1 MRAKD
6 RASRLRL
13 PKNRAV
19 SKGNSPPISIA
30 NPASRRQ
37 VGKARLSTEK
47 LAVR

>member
-1 MRAKD
+1 MRAKGVRHGSD
-6 RASRLRL
+6 CR
-13 PKNRAV
+13 KNRAV